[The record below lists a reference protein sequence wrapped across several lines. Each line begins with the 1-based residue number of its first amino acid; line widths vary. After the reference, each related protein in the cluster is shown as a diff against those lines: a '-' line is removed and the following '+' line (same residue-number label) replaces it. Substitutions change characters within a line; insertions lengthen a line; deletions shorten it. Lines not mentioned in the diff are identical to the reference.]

1 VEDVKLGRRF
11 NPQVAATLEG
21 YSDEEIWSRIAV
33 MRPSDDQQDQP
44 ENPRFAEFAIL
55 DSGQAV
61 IGTPTPDA
69 LLHAETL
76 PRTTWDPGNSPVLR
90 GIASLVAVHRLREVA
105 CLYGFTRFEPAPV
118 ITEEF
123 EDVGLAVRGA
133 PLARNP
139 TWLPAVEQFGEGL
152 FLTLD
157 RDALQGWRARPEV
170 QSRIADTTAK
180 PVSAASG
187 ATSQV

>member
-1 VEDVKLGRRF
+1 
-11 NPQVAATLEG
+11 
-21 YSDEEIWSRIAV
+21 
-33 MRPSDDQQDQP
+33 M
-44 ENPRFAEFAIL
+44 FAIAQEL
-55 DSGQAV
+55 SCHAHYDGWVS
-61 IGTPTPDA
+61 ISIPTRYLPRPIA
-69 LLHAETL
+69 GAFLHA
-76 PRTTWDPGNSPVLR
+76 
-90 GIASLVAVHRLREVA
+90 AM
-105 CLYGFTRFEPAPV
+105 
-118 ITEEF
+118 F

-157 RDALQGWRARPEV
+157 RDALQAWRARPEV